1 MPTLVL
7 FDTLANILFCIVVL
21 AVQNLRKKN
30 RNDILHVASTLN

>member
-21 AVQNLRKKN
+21 AIQNLRKKTEM
-30 RNDILHVASTLN
+30 IFYMLLAL